1 MVSAREFQKG
11 FRSGRVEEAAE
22 GAVAGHAV
30 PVVPQHVNATHV
42 AVDAVGSGKGA
53 QDGEVAMV
61 CY

>member
-1 MVSAREFQKG
+1 
-11 FRSGRVEEAAE
+11 
-22 GAVAGHAV
+22 
-30 PVVPQHVNATHV
+30 VVPQHVNATHV